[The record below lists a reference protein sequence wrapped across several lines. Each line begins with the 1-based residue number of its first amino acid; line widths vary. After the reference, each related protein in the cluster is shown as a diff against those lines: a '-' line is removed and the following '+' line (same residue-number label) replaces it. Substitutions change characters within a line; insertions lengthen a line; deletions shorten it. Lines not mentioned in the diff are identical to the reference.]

1 MFSNKDLKNLIIPLI
16 QVTRGNEKQR
26 KVMKKGIQEVTI
38 SIHLYKINK

>member
-26 KVMKKGIQEVTI
+26 KVTKKGIQEVTI
-38 SIHLYKINK
+38 SIYRHEINK